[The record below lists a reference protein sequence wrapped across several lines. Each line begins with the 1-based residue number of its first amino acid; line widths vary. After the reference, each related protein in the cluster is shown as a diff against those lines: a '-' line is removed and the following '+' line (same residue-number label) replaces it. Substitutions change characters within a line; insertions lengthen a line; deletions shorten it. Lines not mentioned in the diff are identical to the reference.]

1 MKVLRLF
8 SIPFLTI
15 LFFSSCEEDL
25 LETEIDIPVT
35 FVVTLDTGIPEDS
48 VNPGSSASFA
58 SSASYNLFNN
68 PEIADA
74 IGTPEEIEDVRVTSV
89 SYEYMNFSGN
99 VDSDVSGLMGF
110 YNNSGITTSF
120 ETETVN
126 VANADLLGN
135 QFDLAVSSE
144 SIARSLNV
152 INVAYQG
159 MSSASPA
166 NFDTRITV
174 TLLVTVKLNIEDL

>member
-1 MKVLRLF
+1 MKCIKYIFIQVL
-8 SIPFLTI
+8 I
-15 LFFSSCEEDL
+15 LFCLTSCEDPI
-25 LETEIDIPVT
+25 ETEIDIPIT
-35 FVVTLDTGIPEDS
+35 FVVTLDTGIPEDPI
-48 VNPGSSASFA
+48 NPGSSASFM
-58 SSASYNLFNN
+58 SSASYDLFNN
-68 PEIADA
+68 PEIVDA
-74 IGTPEEIEDVRVTSV
+74 VGTPDRIKDVRVTSV

-99 VDSDVSGLMGF
+99 VDADVSGLMGF
-110 YNNSGITTSF
+110 YNNSGISTAF
-120 ETETVN
+120 ETETIN

-166 NFDTRITV
+166 NFDTKLRIS
-174 TLLVTVKLNIEDL
+174 LIVTVLVSTEDL